1 MNIRRANCISTHL
14 FHNLA
19 TFSASY
25 LKNMTETVQ
34 LHSLIR
40 IWFPEQQTLHT
51 HTYTLYNVTTHTVG
65 TALYHN
71 INLTTWA
78 DFGRTDITG
87 HVEPNV
93 KCENFLHN
101 KMLITLQQWGNWY
114 RILIHNFIWS
124 VLYTMEQ
131 GFKLYFMQKLPS
143 IGTWKATLTKVNY
156 KLHIR

>member
-51 HTYTLYNVTTHTVG
+51 HTHTHTYTLYNVTTHTVG

-71 INLTTWA
+71 INLTT
-78 DFGRTDITG
+78 
-87 HVEPNV
+87 
-93 KCENFLHN
+93 
-101 KMLITLQQWGNWY
+101 
-114 RILIHNFIWS
+114 
-124 VLYTMEQ
+124 
-131 GFKLYFMQKLPS
+131 
-143 IGTWKATLTKVNY
+143 
-156 KLHIR
+156 